1 MMADVN
7 HIVGSAEPLT
17 PEETEVRLREL
28 EKWGVDLS
36 LVWASLQKRPEERLE
51 HMLGVLSVAQEL
63 QQAWQAQRTNNLP
76 GSKPEHNGR

>member
-1 MMADVN
+1 MADVN

-28 EKWGVDLS
+28 EEWGVDLS

-51 HMLGVLSVAQEL
+51 HMLGVLRVAQEL
-63 QQAWQAQRTNNLP
+63 QQAWQVQRMNNPP
-76 GSKPEHNGR
+76 GSDSKHDAR

>member
-1 MMADVN
+1 MADVN

-28 EKWGVDLS
+28 EEWGVDLS

-51 HMLGVLSVAQEL
+51 HMLGVLRFS
-63 QQAWQAQRTNNLP
+63 QQFQRAWREQRAGNMNESDADR
-76 GSKPEHNGR
+76 SKP